1 METFYIEVTDTFGGE
16 ANYCWVKRFK
26 VTAKSEL
33 GAIRKVSR
41 EMGYSFRKDWDDGLC
56 TRYNAKGA
64 NVCAFASYYEPDCHD
79 DYIGMKSI

>member
-1 METFYIEVTDTFGGE
+1 METFYIVVTDTFGGV
-16 ANYCWVKRFK
+16 ANYCWVKQYK

-41 EMGYSFRKDWDDGLC
+41 ETGYSFRKDLDDGLY
-56 TRYNAKGA
+56 TGYNAKGA
-64 NVCAFASYYEPDCHD
+64 NVCAFASYYEPACHD